1 MSKVKK
7 SILNEIEYNISLI
20 ENVIESFSSKSIEN
34 NNVIKEHDN
43 KDISLLKT
51 CMLKT
56 KTIYAFIQ
64 NSGSFPNT
72 YHSPNTTDAMGK
84 WVVEID
90 NLCWALFGCEI
101 KHDYTKQNRM
111 HYINDKLEH
120 IHEKLKLYIP
130 SRC

>member
-7 SILNEIEYNISLI
+7 SILNQIEYNISLI
-20 ENVIESFSSKSIEN
+20 ENIMETFASKTMQDINKKDEDN
-34 NNVIKEHDN
+34 IKS
-43 KDISLLKT
+43 ISLLKN

-56 KTIYAFIQ
+56 NTIYTFIQ

-72 YHSPNTTDAMGK
+72 YHSPNTIDAMGK
-84 WVVEID
+84 WAVEID

-101 KHDYTKQNRM
+101 KYEYNKENRM
-111 HYINDKLEH
+111 HYINNKLEH
-120 IHEKLKLYIP
+120 IHEELKLYIP